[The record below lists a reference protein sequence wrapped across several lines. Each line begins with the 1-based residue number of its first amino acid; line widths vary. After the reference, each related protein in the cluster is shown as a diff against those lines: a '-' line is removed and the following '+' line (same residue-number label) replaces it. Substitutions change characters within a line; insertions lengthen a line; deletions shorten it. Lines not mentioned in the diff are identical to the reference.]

1 MLITPSQCCIGS
13 GKKRPEEN
21 INVSLF
27 IFTQIMASEIIRGA
41 SSNWPLVTRR
51 CRRVGAAGSC
61 SCAQSAEEQ
70 SQSGAGNPAPA
81 LTAIV
86 CDKDG
91 ILAAARGKMQFQ
103 GGWCKLLIIPDLIP
117 TRQPNESEL
126 PATKQLVTGGR
137 ATVEILYAEKLVTPH
152 YSFICALL
160 PLSLAEDIAFLVS
173 LQEYQGTHCRTAVSF
188 RTLSKHTPLCTDP
201 SAKVGQG
208 YSIETTSKSQRQK
221 EQDTRASFRL
231 KFLC

>member
-1 MLITPSQCCIGS
+1 MQNSYLMWGGTLALLGLRIRHTHKLQKALLVHLNCTHLAGVVRAESGTGAVTMLITPSQCCIGS

-91 ILAAARGKMQFQ
+91 ILAAARGKMQF
-103 GGWCKLLIIPDLIP
+103 
-117 TRQPNESEL
+117 
-126 PATKQLVTGGR
+126 
-137 ATVEILYAEKLVTPH
+137 
-152 YSFICALL
+152 
-160 PLSLAEDIAFLVS
+160 
-173 LQEYQGTHCRTAVSF
+173 
-188 RTLSKHTPLCTDP
+188 
-201 SAKVGQG
+201 
-208 YSIETTSKSQRQK
+208 
-221 EQDTRASFRL
+221 
-231 KFLC
+231 